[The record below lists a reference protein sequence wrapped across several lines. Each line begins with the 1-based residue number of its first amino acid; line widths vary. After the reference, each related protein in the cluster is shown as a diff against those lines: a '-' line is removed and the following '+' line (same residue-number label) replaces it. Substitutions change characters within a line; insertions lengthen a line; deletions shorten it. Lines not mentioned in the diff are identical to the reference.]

1 MRFTTDEIAAAV
13 GGSTTS
19 HGVTVDGVA
28 TDSRRV
34 RGGELFVPL
43 RAARDGH
50 DFIETAVAAG
60 AAAYLT
66 ERTPPVG
73 GAAAIRV
80 GDAAAALRDLAAHGR
95 GRIHAVTIAITGS
108 VGKTTTK
115 DLVTA
120 VLGADR
126 STHASERSFNND
138 IGVPLTILN
147 APEGT
152 EALVLEIGA
161 NAPGEIERLC
171 RIARPTIGVVTRVDA
186 AHTLGFGD
194 IDGVAR
200 AKAELVVALPASGVA
215 VLNADDPRVARM
227 SALTD
232 ASVMTFGREQPADV
246 RVTVARLDDELRA
259 VIHAETPWG
268 ALDARLAARGE
279 HQAMNAAAAIA
290 VAGRLGVDLDR
301 IAEELGRAT
310 TSAMRMDLRA
320 GRRGLRVLDD
330 SYNAN
335 PASVAAALHA
345 LVAVPGRRHV
355 AVLGHMAELGPSSA
369 DEHHRM
375 AVLAKQLGVEVIALD
390 APDYGVESVADIAA
404 AIARLDEL
412 DDGDVVLVKGSR
424 VAGLERLAA
433 ALESSD

>member
-13 GGSTTS
+13 GGATTS

-290 VAGRLGVDLDR
+290 VAGR
-301 IAEELGRAT
+301 
-310 TSAMRMDLRA
+310 
-320 GRRGLRVLDD
+320 RGLRVLDD